1 MTMLGHLAIG
11 RRLLSI
17 PLLALVSLA
26 ATSSGCGP
34 KKPSPKAPVPN
45 RDGSVL
51 TGAEVQVWQ
60 AVDLPTI
67 QMLRRKG
74 DPRDA
79 LGVSVFTGGGS
90 QHSVV
95 LSALFMARLHQLNL
109 SAVTRVTASAVL
121 LVIQVPREQ
130 PQRGLIKQIHQVLH
144 QKVSAA
150 EVAELNLWPQLTQLE
165 KRLTAARSE
174 IGECEAQ
181 LGAEGPDDWHIPRL
195 DTWSTWIEDMRASAV
210 VASHVGISAVGSG
223 PLLNQVRDLHELA
236 WVPGKPLD
244 DSWRPGMR
252 ASVVQSEAARE
263 LRVAL
268 RVSDSE
274 RALAAGR
281 ALRETDHP
289 LLHRLRGHSGRFSVS
304 DVRVTLRPAGACLSV
319 TLDIEGSTPTLEQI
333 ASAGLLVAEEL
344 HAATGQSLTQEERS
358 LALVEPRTAVEAA
371 ALAAWSAVRSPVT
384 GAGAA
389 QLIEYSDRGGQVP
402 SSAQLTRQIAALEQ
416 AWQKRTLPLL
426 TRDETGQAELYV
438 LLASSC
444 GTRGEIPELS
454 GLRALTVSALA
465 EQFSEQRGV
474 TLLPFINPSG
484 IGLIAHS
491 ARLSGETHL
500 EQAARVGR
508 VLAGAFSGSAVDG
521 REIARAR
528 SAQLLRVGSDPGLS
542 LVHSVFGGDQQS
554 LLEPYGNDN
563 ALSGISTADVER
575 SREELA
581 QEPLQLAVLSNAGVD
596 QAKTVQAAVERWLA
610 SEREHPAPCAS
621 AELSPAAP
629 GQWTVETLDEQVQ
642 PGAFVAAHAPVRPEV
657 GHALVYHLTTHP
669 EILRPAPPGVP
680 ARGALPSEP
689 PWPGQWEADF
699 RGYDGG
705 GVLFIRVT
713 APDAQLSAQVEQ
725 LRLSLHRLAQTGL
738 STSSVAALRAEF
750 KRREDLVDEQPLGRL
765 IKLWRNQTPAA
776 PSAAELAVLTSKLT
790 ATEHRIVLV
799 KQRK

>member
-1 MTMLGHLAIG
+1 MTMLGHFTLG
-11 RRLLSI
+11 RRLLCAF
-17 PLLALVSLA
+17 LALASLT
-26 ATSSGCGP
+26 ATSVGCGP
-34 KKPSPKAPVPN
+34 ALSSPKTPIVN
-45 RDGSVL
+45 RDTSVL
-51 TGAEVQVWQ
+51 SGAEVQVWQ

-74 DPRDA
+74 DPWDA
-79 LGVSVFTGGGS
+79 LGIAVFTGGSS
-90 QHSVV
+90 QKSVV
-95 LSALFMARLHQLNL
+95 LSALFTARLRKLNL
-109 SAVTRVTASAVL
+109 STVARVTSSAVL

-130 PQRGLIKQIHQVLH
+130 SVKELLRQIHHVLH
-144 QKVSAA
+144 DKVSAA
-150 EVAELNLWPQLTQLE
+150 EIPSLDLLTQLTQLKKLLAE
-165 KRLTAARSE
+165 ERSE
-174 IGECEAQ
+174 VGQCEAQ
-181 LGAEGPDDWHIPRL
+181 LGAEGPEHWSIPKA
-195 DTWSTWIEDMRASAV
+195 DAWPSWVEDMRVRAV

-223 PLLNQVRDLHELA
+223 PLVDDVRSLHELSWLA
-236 WVPGKPLD
+236 GKPLD
-244 DSWRPGMR
+244 DSWDPGMR

-319 TLDIEGSTPTLEQI
+319 TLGIEGSTPALEQV

-344 HAATGQSLTQEERS
+344 HAATSQSLTQEERS

-389 QLIEYSDRGGQVP
+389 QLIEYSDRGSQVP
-402 SSAQLTRQIAALEQ
+402 SSAELTRQISAIEQ
-416 AWQKRTLPLL
+416 SWQKRTLPLL

-465 EQFSEQRGV
+465 DQFSEQRGV
-474 TLLPFINPSG
+474 TLVPFVSPSG
-484 IGLIAHS
+484 VGLIAHS
-491 ARLSGETHL
+491 ARLSGESHL

-528 SAQLLRVGSDPGLS
+528 SAQLLRVGGDPGLS

-563 ALSGISTADVER
+563 ALSVISTADVER
-575 SREELA
+575 SREQLA
-581 QEPLQLAVLSNAGVD
+581 QEPLRLAVLSNAGAD
-596 QAKTVQAAVERWLA
+596 QAKTVQAAIERWLA
-610 SEREHPAPCAS
+610 SERQHPAPCAR

-629 GQWTVETLDEQVQ
+629 GQWTVETLEQHVQ
-642 PGAFVAAHAPVRPEV
+642 PGALIAVHAPVRPEV
-657 GHALVYHLTTHP
+657 GHALVYHLTQHP
-669 EILRPAPPGVP
+669 EILRPAPPGAP
-680 ARGALPSEP
+680 AQGALPSEP
-689 PWPGQWEADF
+689 PWPSQWEAGF
-699 RGYDGG
+699 QGYEGG

-713 APDAQLSAQVEQ
+713 APEAHLNAQVEQ
-725 LRLSLHRLAQTGL
+725 MRLSLHRLAQTGL
-738 STSSVAALRAEF
+738 SPSSVAALRAEF
-750 KRREDLVDEQPLGRL
+750 NRREALVDEQPLGRL
-765 IKLWRNQTPAA
+765 IKLWREQNSPA

-790 ATEHRIVLV
+790 ATEHRIVLI